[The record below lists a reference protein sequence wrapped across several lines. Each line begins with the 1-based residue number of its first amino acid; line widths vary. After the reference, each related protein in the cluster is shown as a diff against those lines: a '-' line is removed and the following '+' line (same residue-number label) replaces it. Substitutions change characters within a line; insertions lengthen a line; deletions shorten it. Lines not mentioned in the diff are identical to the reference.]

1 METAHK
7 SNNVNG
13 TQQNGHSNLETKIN
27 VYDKTLLT
35 GFALWK
41 NQFLAMLMKRA
52 LSTWRSM
59 ILFFV
64 QNLIPV
70 AFLVIAIVVTRTMD
84 ATVDL
89 PNLNMTLDSYNDPI
103 SVVTTNDINNPHYL
117 QYKQMFESEHRT
129 LRNWE
134 TGNMTQHMLEQV
146 TTVDL
151 ITLKVLQLLHFRL
164 SRIPFGSG

>member
-1 METAHK
+1 METTHR
-7 SNNVNG
+7 SNYVNN
-13 TQQNGHSNLETKIN
+13 TQQNGHSYLETKIN
-27 VYDKTLLT
+27 IYDRTVLT

-70 AFLVIAIVVTRTMD
+70 AFLIIAIVVSRTMD

-103 SVVTTNDINNPHYL
+103 SVVTTNNINNLYYL
-117 QYKQMFESEHRT
+117 QYKQMFRDEHRT
-129 LRNWE
+129 LRDWE
-134 TGNMTQHMLEQV
+134 TGNITKHMLEQV
-146 TTVDL
+146 P
-151 ITLKVLQLLHFRL
+151 
-164 SRIPFGSG
+164 S